1 MNAWRFG
8 CVFLLLAAV
17 GCGRTS
23 PKPSLGS
30 SAQEHSEQ
38 GPAPK
43 VTGDPPADREQR
55 ARAFVNALAKGDFQ
69 AAAKDFDAE
78 MIRAFPDDALEK
90 FWKNLIAKT
99 GPFERQGAA
108 KQLKVDKYDVVVVTC
123 AFAKVAMN
131 VRVVYDPDGKI
142 GGFFVDLGPPPYAKP
157 DAFRETDVTVTT
169 GEWSLPGT
177 LTLPTGDGPF
187 PAAVLLHGSGPQD
200 RDGTL
205 GFNKPLRDL
214 AWGLASQGVAV
225 LRYEKRTKAM
235 QAKLVRAPDAFT
247 LKEETIDDALAA
259 VELLS
264 KHKHI
269 DKKRIFLIGHSL
281 GAFAAPR
288 VAEAAPEVAGLVLL
302 AANSRPL
309 EDLIVEQ
316 LTYVL
321 PQQEVSEEEQKR
333 ILGEMK
339 KQLERVKDPK
349 LGPDTPAA
357 ELPFGAPASYWLD
370 LRNYDPVAT
379 AAKLEQPMLILQG
392 ERDYQVTMADFEGWK
407 KALGDHASVKLKSYP
422 ILNHF
427 FMAGE
432 GKAKPAEYENPGHV
446 APEVIDDIANWINTH

>member
-205 GFNKPLRDL
+205 GFNAPNSKSVQPVLKGFPSL
-214 AWGLASQGVAV
+214 ATRTI
-225 LRYEKRTKAM
+225 LRYGWIINYDTAIKNF
-235 QAKLVRAPDAFT
+235 DAWNQRF
-247 LKEETIDDALAA
+247 
-259 VELLS
+259 
-264 KHKHI
+264 
-269 DKKRIFLIGHSL
+269 
-281 GAFAAPR
+281 
-288 VAEAAPEVAGLVLL
+288 
-302 AANSRPL
+302 
-309 EDLIVEQ
+309 
-316 LTYVL
+316 
-321 PQQEVSEEEQKR
+321 QQEIVP
-333 ILGEMK
+333 L
-339 KQLERVKDPK
+339 
-349 LGPDTPAA
+349 
-357 ELPFGAPASYWLD
+357 FG
-370 LRNYDPVAT
+370 
-379 AAKLEQPMLILQG
+379 G
-392 ERDYQVTMADFEGWK
+392 
-407 KALGDHASVKLKSYP
+407 
-422 ILNHF
+422 
-427 FMAGE
+427 
-432 GKAKPAEYENPGHV
+432 
-446 APEVIDDIANWINTH
+446 